1 MARDEIIDATET
13 VLANVPFA
21 DLTVDTVMQG
31 TGMTRSSFY
40 HYFNSLDE
48 LALGFLDRL
57 EQAIR
62 QPVDG
67 WLSGEGSDDYLDDT
81 HTHLTAMFVSME
93 DHRTSMMALAQAS
106 NSNAQVYDEWR
117 TRMVDYFIE
126 LTASFIRKQVMLG
139 RSALADPERSAR
151 ALILMNNA
159 LSNDNMLRDNP
170 DDPRAIGRT
179 SADIWN
185 ATIYGR

>member
-1 MARDEIIDATET
+1 MARDEIIDSTET
-13 VLANVPFA
+13 VLAGIPFA
-21 DLTVDTVMQG
+21 DLTVDIVMQG

-48 LALGFLDRL
+48 LSLGFLDRL

-62 QPVDG
+62 QPVDA
-67 WLSGEGSDDYLDDT
+67 WLSGESSIDFLADT

-93 DHRTSMMALAQAS
+93 DHRTSMMALAHAS

-117 TRMVDYFIE
+117 SRMVDYFIE

-139 RSALADPERSAR
+139 RSTVTDPERTAR

-159 LSNDNMLRDNP
+159 LSNDNMLRDEP
-170 DDPRAIGRT
+170 DDPRAIGKT